1 MKKIIII
8 NIIVIF
14 SLLLILEITF
24 RIFNIS
30 YTQDIDNNLFY
41 KENNITMNNTNTIS
55 RVFGKT
61 VVTDKYGFRVPD
73 VDYKYE
79 HDESILVLGDS
90 VSFGIGVDEKDSFI
104 GFSREIINKNIYN
117 ASVMGLNITNYGEL
131 LKNYSN
137 EFNDI
142 SKVLI
147 FICLNDTFFNQGVID
162 KSEFKKIIND
172 KERGLVSSLVKNKFL
187 IKIDVFLRGKSA
199 LFIFI
204 KSLVTNPYKRGFYF
218 SFYDYS
224 DEEKMKI
231 FKESTKKILNVS
243 RSKNL
248 NTKYIVLPF
257 AYQIDHL
264 KCDPKYLLPQKKI
277 KEIFKEFN
285 ESIEDLT
292 DDFCEYNRPKTL
304 FFDSVHLS
312 KQGNKFVFELLQ
324 KRNILN

>member
-1 MKKIIII
+1 MKKIIMI

-14 SLLLILEITF
+14 FLLLSLELTF

-41 KENNITMNNTNTIS
+41 KENNITMNNTNIVT
-55 RVFGKT
+55 RVFGKK
-61 VVTDKYGFRVPD
+61 VITDKYGFRVPYAN
-73 VDYKYE
+73 YKYE
-79 HDESILVLGDS
+79 QNESILVLGDS
-90 VSFGIGVDEKDSFI
+90 VSFGIGVDEKDTFI
-104 GFSREIINKNIYN
+104 GISREITSKNIYN
-117 ASVMGLNITNYGEL
+117 ASVMGLNITNYEQL
-131 LKNYSN
+131 LKKYSN
-137 EFNDI
+137 EFHDI

-147 FICLNDTFFNQGVID
+147 FICLNDTFFDQGVID
-162 KSEFKKIIND
+162 KSEVEKIID
-172 KERGLVSSLVKNKFL
+172 GKERGFIDRLVTNKFL
-187 IKIDVFLRGKSA
+187 MRADVFLRDKLA
-199 LFIFI
+199 LFVFI

-224 DEEKMKI
+224 DKEKMKI
-231 FKESTKKILNVS
+231 FKESTKKIIEVS

-257 AYQIDHL
+257 AYQIDYL

-277 KEIFKEFN
+277 KEIFREFN
-285 ESIEDLT
+285 ESIDDLT
-292 DDFCEYNRPKTL
+292 DDFCEYDKPKDL

-312 KQGNKFVFELLQ
+312 SQGNKFVFELLQ